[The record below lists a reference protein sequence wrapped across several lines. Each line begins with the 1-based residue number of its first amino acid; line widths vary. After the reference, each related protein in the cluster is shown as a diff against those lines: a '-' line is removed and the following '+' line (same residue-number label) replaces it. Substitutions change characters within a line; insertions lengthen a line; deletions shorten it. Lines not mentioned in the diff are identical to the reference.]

1 MIGRLPL
8 AAAAIVAGLGLAAQA
23 FETPAVGVVVDARM
37 IVRGAGGEGMLPV
50 AVSQDWSHPL
60 PQVSRALVLVH
71 GAHRTAEEY
80 YRIALQRT
88 PDDRTLVVAPQFLLT
103 KDITA
108 HSLPDTIL
116 RWGRDHCATG
126 GDAIGPVSVSSY
138 DAIDALFATLADRSR
153 FPNLRTIVRAGFSG
167 GGWLTQRYAVFGR
180 GADAAAKAGIAVR
193 YVVGSPAS
201 YFYFSDDRPQRD
213 GGLGPF
219 ADATACPAFNR
230 WPYGPHGELPR
241 YVEATARA
249 GTSAPERR
257 YAGLDLVY
265 LLGTADNDPHHWE
278 LDTSCSGEA
287 EGPDRYDR
295 GVNFFR
301 YMQAR
306 DGALLRQR
314 LWTAPGAAHD
324 PGAVLGSPCGKA
336 ALFDMP
342 GCAD

>member
-1 MIGRLPL
+1 
-8 AAAAIVAGLGLAAQA
+8 
-23 FETPAVGVVVDARM
+23 
-37 IVRGAGGEGMLPV
+37 ML
-50 AVSQDWSHPL
+50 
-60 PQVSRALVLVH
+60 
-71 GAHRTAEEY
+71 
-80 YRIALQRT
+80 
-88 PDDRTLVVAPQFLLT
+88 
-103 KDITA
+103 
-108 HSLPDTIL
+108 
-116 RWGRDHCATG
+116 
-126 GDAIGPVSVSSY
+126 
-138 DAIDALFATLADRSR
+138 
-153 FPNLRTIVRAGFSG
+153 AGFSG

-201 YFYFSDDRPQRD
+201 YFYFSDDRPRRD
-213 GGLGPF
+213 GGFGPF

-249 GTSAPERR
+249 GTSALERR

-314 LWTAPGAAHD
+314 LWTALGAAHD
-324 PGAVLGSPCGKA
+324 PVAVLGSHCGKA